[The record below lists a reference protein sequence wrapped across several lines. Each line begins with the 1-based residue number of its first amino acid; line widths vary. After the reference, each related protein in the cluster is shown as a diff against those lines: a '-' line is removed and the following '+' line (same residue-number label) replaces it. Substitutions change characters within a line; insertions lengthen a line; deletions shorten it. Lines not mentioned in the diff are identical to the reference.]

1 MLAASYPKPAELL
14 KLYTGNRELM
24 AQIETAVIE
33 DQVVDWLLDHA
44 DVTEKPMQFKDLM
57 EPAH

>member
-1 MLAASYPKPAELL
+1 MDWVPMNDLSRAVDWQRA
-14 KLYTGNRELM
+14 ELM

-44 DVTEKPMQFKDLM
+44 EVTEKPMQFKDLM